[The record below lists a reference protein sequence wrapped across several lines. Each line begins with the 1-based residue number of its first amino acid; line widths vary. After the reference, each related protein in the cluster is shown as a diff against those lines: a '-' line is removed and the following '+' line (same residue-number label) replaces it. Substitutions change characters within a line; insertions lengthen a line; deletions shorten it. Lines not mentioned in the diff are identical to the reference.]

1 MLNQSIYS
9 TFRQMMTVFVTVL
22 LVSLVG
28 GVQAA
33 SKGKPLP
40 PPPPSMAGTTKPA
53 PSAEVQA
60 ALKNKLAEI
69 QSSIN
74 NKDTISAQTALKDV
88 MASGWI
94 DYIYAEFYID
104 PYNSYSD
111 GCQYIYIYSYWGWG
125 GVYLPC
131 MFLAPMLSMAQADG
145 TYVYI
150 SYYGWG
156 G

>member
-1 MLNQSIYS
+1 MLSQRTYS
-9 TFRQMMTVFVTVL
+9 AFKQMMTVFVTVL

-33 SKGKPLP
+33 SKGSPIP
-40 PPPPSMAGTTKPA
+40 PPPPGTINKPA
-53 PSAEVQA
+53 PPAGVQSAI
-60 ALKNKLAEI
+60 KDKLAEI
-69 QSSIN
+69 KSAVGQN
-74 NKDTISAQTALKDV
+74 NTKAAQASLKDV

-94 DYIYAEFYID
+94 DYIYVDFYID

-111 GCQYIYIYSYWGWG
+111 GCQNIYIYSYWGYG

-145 TYVYI
+145 TYVYF
-150 SYYGWG
+150 SYYGY
-156 G
+156 

>member
-9 TFRQMMTVFVTVL
+9 AFRQMMTVFVTVL

-28 GVQAA
+28 GVQAKA
-33 SKGKPLP
+33 GNPLP

-60 ALKNKLAEI
+60 ALKDKLAEI
-69 QSSIN
+69 QSSVN
-74 NKDTISAQTALKDV
+74 NNDKIAAQSALKDV

-94 DYIYAEFYID
+94 DYIYVEFYID

-111 GCQYIYIYSYWGWG
+111 GCQYIYLYSYWGG
-125 GVYLPC
+125 YMYLPC
-131 MFLAPMLSMAQADG
+131 MFLAPVLSMAQADY

-150 SYYGWG
+150 NYYGWG

>member
-1 MLNQSIYS
+1 
-9 TFRQMMTVFVTVL
+9 MMTVFVTVL

-40 PPPPSMAGTTKPA
+40 PPPPSMSASTKPA
-53 PSAEVQA
+53 PSAEVQS

-69 QSSIN
+69 QSSVQQN
-74 NKDTISAQTALKDV
+74 NAAAATTALKDV

-94 DYIYAEFYID
+94 DYIYVYFYID
-104 PYNSYSD
+104 PYNPYSD
-111 GCQYIYIYSYWGWG
+111 GCQEIYVYSYWGYG
-125 GVYLPC
+125 GLYLPC
-131 MFLAPMLSMAQADG
+131 MFLAPILSYAQANY
-145 TYVYI
+145 TYVYFD
-150 SYYGWG
+150 YYGWG